1 MISQAQFKSSAAT
14 LNVEVA
20 SIKAV
25 AEVESLGDGF
35 LPNGKPKI
43 LFEPHIFW
51 RELVSRGEN
60 PAGHVRGNED
70 ILYQKWG
77 EKPYGKYSA
86 QHGRLERAMSI
97 NREAALSSASWGKFQ
112 IMGFNWKSC
121 KCESLDEFVNAM
133 TSSEDEHLKLF
144 ANFLLTTDLDE
155 ALKQRNWTAFARGYN
170 GAGFASNNYHNKLKK
185 AYEKYK
191 AEPVV

>member
-1 MISQAQFKSSAAT
+1 MISPAQFKSSAAA
-14 LNVEVA
+14 LNVDVA

-25 AEVESLGDGF
+25 AEVESMGDGF

-51 RELVSRGEN
+51 KELVKRGIN
-60 PAGHVRGNED
+60 PANHVKGNED

-77 EKPYGKYSA
+77 AKPYGKYSE
-86 QHGRLERAMSI
+86 QHGRLERARAI
-97 NREAALSSASWGKFQ
+97 NRDAALSSASWGKFQ
-112 IMGFNWKSC
+112 IMGFNWKLC

-133 TSSEDEHLKLF
+133 TMSEDEHLKLF

-155 ALKQRNWTAFARGYN
+155 ALKQKNWAAFARGYN
-170 GAGFASNNYHNKLKK
+170 GTGFAANNYDKKLKK
-185 AYEKYK
+185 AYEKFK
-191 AEPVV
+191 AEPVL